1 MKEEIIY
8 VGGFAAVI
16 FDQNRKEAL
25 FGRKGS
31 WAHFTEWLTS
41 FFYVASVNL

>member
-1 MKEEIIY
+1 MKEEIID
-8 VGGFAAVI
+8 VIGFALI

-31 WAHFTEWLTS
+31 WVHLAEWLTS
-41 FFYVASVNL
+41 FSVLL

>member
-1 MKEEIIY
+1 MKAEIIY
-8 VGGFAAVI
+8 VSGFAAAI

-31 WAHFTEWLTS
+31 WVHLAEWLTS
-41 FFYVASVNL
+41 FFVLR